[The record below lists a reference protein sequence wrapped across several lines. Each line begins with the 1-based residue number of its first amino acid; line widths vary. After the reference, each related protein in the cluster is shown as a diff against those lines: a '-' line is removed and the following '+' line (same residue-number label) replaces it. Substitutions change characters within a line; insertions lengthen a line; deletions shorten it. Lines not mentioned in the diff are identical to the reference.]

1 MALPE
6 NLQLSSEEF
15 AMGGAI
21 LPLSDLID
29 ITKQD
34 QEELDRYKAEQKQ
47 IAEAKKLAEAEA
59 AQAK

>member
-1 MALPE
+1 MMALPE
-6 NLQLSSEEF
+6 NQQLTSEEF

-34 QEELDRYKAEQKQ
+34 
-47 IAEAKKLAEAEA
+47 
-59 AQAK
+59 